1 MVHAWGRPVGAL
13 APATR
18 QRAYVFEYDP
28 EWRASG
34 MQISPLSMPND
45 RRKLHSF
52 ANLPEATYSHLPPV
66 IADVLPDDF
75 GRSVLNAYLSKEG
88 VDLGQVTPLDR
99 LAYLAGRGM
108 GALEFTPDHGPR
120 YTVPRA
126 VEISAIVTAMRKG
139 AKGLFDR
146 DDETEAPLMQLLQIG
161 TSAGGARAK
170 AVIAWNPETHE
181 VQSGQVP
188 ASPGFEHW
196 VLKFDGDLEDRLGAP
211 QDYGRI
217 EYAYHLMATDAG
229 IEMMPCRLLEEGGR
243 AHFMTQRFDRVG
255 NERVHVSTLCAMAE
269 LDYRQLGTHDYSQ
282 LFTTIDRLGLG
293 PDTRKEAFR
302 RMVFNVAAANCDDHT
317 KNHSFTMTSDGT
329 WALSPAY
336 DVTHSFRLESDWV
349 FQHAMSVNGKFL
361 GATLEDFAHVADL
374 FEVPG
379 AAGVVDDVSS
389 AVSRWQDFAGQAGL
403 DVSSDKVET
412 VSADIEMMHPR

>member
-18 QRAYVFEYDP
+18 QRTYVFEYDP

-34 MQISPLSMPND
+34 IQLSPLSMPSD

-52 ANLPEATYSHLPPV
+52 PNLPVATYSRLPPV
-66 IADVLPDDF
+66 IADALPDDF
-75 GRSVLNAYLSKEG
+75 GKSILNAYLANEG
-88 VDLGQVTPLDR
+88 VDLSQVTPLDR
-99 LAYLAGRGM
+99 LAYLASRGM

-126 VEISAIVTAMRKG
+126 VEISNIVTAMREG
-139 AKGLFDR
+139 VKGLFDR
-146 DDETEAPLMQLLQIG
+146 DDETEAALMQLLQIG

-170 AVIAWNPETHE
+170 AVIAWNPETNE
-181 VQSGQVP
+181 VQSGQLP
-188 ASPGFEHW
+188 TSPGFEHW
-196 VLKFDGDLEDRLGAP
+196 LLKFDGDLEANLGAP
-211 QDYGRI
+211 QNYGRI
-217 EYAYHLMATDAG
+217 EYAYYLMAIAAG

-255 NERVHVSTLCAMAE
+255 DERVHVSTLCAMAE
-269 LDYRQLGTHDYSQ
+269 LDYKQLGTHDYSQ
-282 LFTTIDRLGLG
+282 LFTTIDHLRLG
-293 PDTRKEAFR
+293 PDIRKEAFR

-317 KNHSFTMTSDGT
+317 KNHSFTMASGGT

-336 DVTHSFRLESDWV
+336 DVTHSFRLRSDWV

-361 GATLEDFAHVADL
+361 GATLDDFAHVADL

-379 AAGVVDDVSS
+379 AAGVVDDVLS
-389 AVSRWQDFAGQAGL
+389 AVSRWQDFAGESGL
-403 DVSSDKVET
+403 DVRSDKVAT
-412 VSADIEMMHPR
+412 VRNDIETMRPR